1 MTERSRGRMA
11 RRVAE
16 NTVMGNGHVINVS
29 EETCRELVTRGN
41 YALRNKTSEGIV
53 TRTVLNRG
61 RRNEL
66 STVR

>member
-29 EETCRELVTRGN
+29 ELVTRGN

-66 STVR
+66 

>member
-29 EETCRELVTRGN
+29 EETCRESVNYGMSGN

-66 STVR
+66 